1 LLFSYSASISFAQD
15 TYIQCGKIIDT
26 KTGKVLTN
34 KTIVVSNK
42 TIKTIQDGFI
52 NPKSKDKIVDLK
64 PRPCAWVD
72 MHVHLEEKLVPPNM
86 SRNLPKMMLM

>member
-1 LLFSYSASISFAQD
+1 MKTYCYFLLFSASISFAQD

-52 NPKSKDKIVDLK
+52 NPTNQRI
-64 PRPCAWVD
+64 
-72 MHVHLEEKLVPPNM
+72 KL
-86 SRNLPKMMLM
+86 LT

>member
-1 LLFSYSASISFAQD
+1 MKTYCYFRCYSASISFAQD

-52 NPKSKDKIVDLK
+52 NPANQKDKIVDLK
-64 PRPCAWVD
+64 PRP
-72 MHVHLEEKLVPPNM
+72 
-86 SRNLPKMMLM
+86 

>member
-1 LLFSYSASISFAQD
+1 MKNLLLFSLLFSAISFAQD

-26 KTGKVLTN
+26 KKVLTN

-52 NPKSKDKIVDLK
+52 NPKIKG
-64 PRPCAWVD
+64 
-72 MHVHLEEKLVPPNM
+72 
-86 SRNLPKMMLM
+86 

>member
-1 LLFSYSASISFAQD
+1 LLFSLLFSASISFAQD

-52 NPKSKDKIVDLK
+52 NPANPKDKIVDLK
-64 PRPCAWVD
+64 PRP
-72 MHVHLEEKLVPPNM
+72 
-86 SRNLPKMMLM
+86 

>member
-1 LLFSYSASISFAQD
+1 VFCAFSCAASFSVSISFAQD

-52 NPKSKDKIVDLK
+52 NPTNPKDKIVDLK
-64 PRPCAWVD
+64 PRP
-72 MHVHLEEKLVPPNM
+72 
-86 SRNLPKMMLM
+86 

>member
-1 LLFSYSASISFAQD
+1 MKNLLLFSLLFSASISFAQD

-52 NPKSKDKIVDLK
+52 NPTNQRI
-64 PRPCAWVD
+64 
-72 MHVHLEEKLVPPNM
+72 KL
-86 SRNLPKMMLM
+86 LT

>member
-1 LLFSYSASISFAQD
+1 LLFSVSASISFAQD
-15 TYIQCGKIIDT
+15 TYIQCGKIDT

-52 NPKSKDKIVDLK
+52 NPANQRI
-64 PRPCAWVD
+64 
-72 MHVHLEEKLVPPNM
+72 KL
-86 SRNLPKMMLM
+86 LT

>member
-1 LLFSYSASISFAQD
+1 MKNLLLFSLLFSASISFAQD

-34 KTIVVSNK
+34 KTIVSNK

-52 NPKSKDKIVDLK
+52 NPQIKG
-64 PRPCAWVD
+64 
-72 MHVHLEEKLVPPNM
+72 
-86 SRNLPKMMLM
+86 